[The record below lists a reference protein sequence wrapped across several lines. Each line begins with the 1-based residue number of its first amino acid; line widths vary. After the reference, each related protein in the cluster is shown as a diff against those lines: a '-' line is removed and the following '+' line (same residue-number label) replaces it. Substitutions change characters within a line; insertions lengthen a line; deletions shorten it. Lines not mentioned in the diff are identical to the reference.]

1 MIIEQMASRLALS
14 IPYLLKLSSSA
25 SHRYKQYEI
34 PKRTRGMRT
43 IYHPARELK
52 LVQRWLLRNVLIS
65 LPVHPAATAYQQ
77 NSTIKRNAEVHAASN
92 YLLRVDFQDFFP
104 SLRGADV
111 LNVLIANRDRL
122 ANQSVSDLDIDFI
135 KRIVCRFDALTI
147 GAPTSPLIS
156 NAIMFDFDAT
166 WRRNA
171 EAIGVTYTR
180 YADDLY
186 FSTTEPNVLSPLLK
200 KLREH
205 LKGISQPKLQIN
217 EAKTGFSSRKWRRLA
232 TGLVLTHDRK
242 VSLGRHKK
250 RMIKAQ
256 VFRLTRHEL
265 KAVQLASLRGWI
277 SYASSVEPDFVARLQ
292 RKYALD
298 FRLDETWKI

>member
-14 IPYLLKLSSSA
+14 IPYILKIASSA
-25 SHRYKQYEI
+25 SHRYKKYEI
-34 PKRTRGMRT
+34 PKRTSGMRT

-52 LVQRWLLRNVLIS
+52 LVQRWLLRNVLVS

-77 NSTIKRNAEVHAASN
+77 NSTIKRNAEAHAANN

-104 SLRGADV
+104 SLRGTDVIDV
-111 LNVLIANRDRL
+111 LLPNRDRL
-122 ANQSVSDLDIDFI
+122 ANQPVSDLDVDFI
-135 KRIVCRFDALTI
+135 RRIVCRFDALTI
-147 GAPTSPLIS
+147 GAPTSPILS

-171 EAIGVTYTR
+171 EAIGVVYTR

-186 FSTTEPNVLSPLLK
+186 FSTSEPNVLSGLLTN
-200 KLREH
+200 LREH
-205 LKGISQPKLQIN
+205 LKASSRPNLKIN
-217 EAKTGFSSRKWRRLA
+217 EAKTAFSSRKWRRLA
-232 TGLVLTHDRK
+232 TGLVLTDDRR

-250 RMIKAQ
+250 RMLKAL
-256 VFRLTRHEL
+256 VWRLTRHEL
-265 KAVQLASLRGWI
+265 NAEQLASLRGWI
-277 SYASSVEPDFVARLQ
+277 SYAVSVEPDFVARLQ

-298 FRLDETWKI
+298 FRLDETWKV